1 MMISTRGRYAL
12 RVLADLAEHRSEGFV
27 PMKDVAARQEIS
39 LKYME
44 KILPVLTKNHIV
56 DGIQG
61 KGGGYRLSREPG
73 EYTLGEILR
82 LTEGSLAPVACLECG
97 AKACLRRKNGCSRRK
112 TRRNSAADGRIPCAG
127 SLPGMRREALSPGG
141 ELSDAAGLERAGQTH
156 QRVLRQRDAGRFGEK
171 VKERPRRRRYCAAGA
186 FCCV

>member
-1 MMISTRGRYAL
+1 MISTRGRYAL

-82 LTEGSLAPVACLECG
+82 LT
-97 AKACLRRKNGCSRRK
+97 
-112 TRRNSAADGRIPCAG
+112 GRIACAG
-127 SLPGMRREALSPGG
+127 SLLRVRREALSPGG

-186 FCCV
+186 FCCLF

>member
-82 LTEGSLAPVACLECG
+82 LTEGSLAPVACLE
-97 AKACLRRKNGCSRRK
+97 
-112 TRRNSAADGRIPCAG
+112 D
-127 SLPGMRREALSPGG
+127 LPPGG

-171 VKERPRRRRYCAAGA
+171 VKERPRRRSICAAGA
-186 FCCV
+186 FCCVGYFRTTLTGVFLAICRIL

>member
-27 PMKDVAARQEIS
+27 PMKGVAARQEIS

-61 KGGGYRLSREPG
+61 KGGGYRLSRP
-73 EYTLGEILR
+73 
-82 LTEGSLAPVACLECG
+82 
-97 AKACLRRKNGCSRRK
+97 
-112 TRRNSAADGRIPCAG
+112 
-127 SLPGMRREALSPGG
+127 PGG